1 MTILSEVVCGFNN
14 YGVNNVC
21 RMWIQ
26 FPTLEPFFR
35 LLLIGEGHVHQSL
48 IFQWTWFVPESPSYH
63 LDGVETFDPPPNQNI
78 LVTLGQYSFTST

>member
-14 YGVNNVC
+14 YGVNNIC

-26 FPTLEPFFR
+26 FPTLEPFFQ

-48 IFQWTWFVPESPSYH
+48 IFSMDLVRPGVVEFH
-63 LDGVETFDPPPNQNI
+63 LVGVETLGPPPNQNI
-78 LVTLGQYSFTST
+78 IVTLG